1 MPIDIALGVA
11 SFTYEKEVK
20 MFMDMTEGSVS
31 ILVDDPTTGTEGQL
45 PPLTSNCQR
54 LSHQT
59 SMSVEVR
66 Q

>member
-1 MPIDIALGVA
+1 M
-11 SFTYEKEVK
+11 FT
-20 MFMDMTEGSVS
+20 DMTEASVS
-31 ILVDDPTTGTEGQL
+31 ILVDDPTIGTEGQL
-45 PPLTSNCQR
+45 PPIISNCQR